1 MDNGSIQ
8 LTFKGVL
15 MKKSSNLYNE
25 ACKYIPGG
33 VNSPVRAFR
42 SVGGKPVFI
51 ERGKGSKIWDIDGN
65 EYIDFVLSWG
75 PLILGHADERIVNA
89 VKESV
94 EKGSSFGAPTKAE
107 VDIARLIVEMVPSI
121 EKVRMVNSGTEATM
135 SAIRLARAYTRRD
148 KIVKF
153 NGCYHGHGDSF
164 LIKAGSGS
172 LTYSLPSSPGVTK
185 CVTKNT
191 IIAEYNDLENI
202 KKIFLENKGEIS
214 SVIIEPIAGN
224 MGLVLP
230 EMDFLNGLREITKE
244 EGSLLIFDEVITGFR
259 VSKGGAQEYF
269 GITPDITT
277 LGKII
282 GGGFPVGA
290 FGGRSEIMNIL
301 APDGPVYQAG
311 TLSGNPVAMIAGYH
325 TLKIL
330 KENPDIYNY
339 LDKLGE
345 KLEDGILDNIKIS
358 GAKGVQFVRFGSL
371 SCLFFNNDKVK
382 NAIDALNSSTERYS
396 AYFKEMIKRGIY
408 IAPSQFEIS
417 FLSSAHGR
425 DDIENF
431 IKANYSSLKTVFD

>member
-1 MDNGSIQ
+1 
-8 LTFKGVL
+8 

-75 PLILGHADERIVNA
+75 PLILGHAEDRIVNA
-89 VKESV
+89 VKEIV

-135 SAIRLARAYTRRD
+135 SAIRLARAYTGRD

-164 LIKAGSGS
+164 LIKTGSGS

-230 EMDFLNGLREITKE
+230 EMDFLTGLREITKE

-358 GAKGVQFVRFGSL
+358 GAKGVQFERFGSL
-371 SCLFFNNDKVK
+371 SCLFFNNNKVK
-382 NAIDALNSSTERYS
+382 NAIDALNSNTKRYS
-396 AYFKEMIKRGIY
+396 VYFKEMIKRGIY
-408 IAPSQFEIS
+408 IAPSQFEVS